1 MYRFEWFEQLKLG
14 QAARVDATT
23 VARVSPV
30 VWGLGFTSL
39 LTDVSAEMVNSTLP
53 VYLVLHLH
61 LSPAQYGLIDGVYN
75 GFAVALLSL
84 LAGWLADR
92 HARQKELALAGYGL
106 SALCKLFLLGAA
118 GWSALL
124 WIVGLDRAGK
134 GLRSAPRDALI
145 SLNTPPGQYAGA
157 FAVHRAL
164 DACGSLLG
172 PVAAFLLL
180 AQLPG
185 AFDAVWVTSF
195 VFGVLGLAVLWCFV
209 PRPAPALTAPARA
222 AQAGSAVPA
231 PGHWIT
237 RRFLLLT
244 GCGALL
250 ALATISDG
258 FVYLLLQQRH
268 PGATGWFPLFYV
280 ATAAAYMLLSVPAG
294 RVADRFGRGRVFL
307 GGYAVLVALYAALL
321 GTAALG
327 AAALVGCLCLLGL
340 FNAGT
345 EGVLM
350 ALASA
355 EVPAARRTTG
365 LALVATAIGVSKLL
379 SSVLFGWLWQTWGTA
394 TAVSVFIAALG
405 LALLAAHRGLR
416 RIGA

>member
-1 MYRFEWFEQLKLG
+1 MYRFEWFEQAKLG
-14 QAARVDATT
+14 QAARVDAATA
-23 VARVSPV
+23 ARISPV

-39 LTDVSAEMVNSTLP
+39 LTDVSTEMVNSTLP

-92 HARQKELALAGYGL
+92 QARQKELALLGYGL
-106 SALCKLFLLGAA
+106 STLCKLALLGAA
-118 GWSALL
+118 TWTSLL
-124 WIVGLDRAGK
+124 WVVGLDRAGK

-145 SLNTPPGQYAGA
+145 SLNTPAGQYAGA

-172 PVAAFLLL
+172 PIVAFVLL

-185 AFDAVWVTSF
+185 AFDALWFTSF
-195 VFGVLGLAVLWCFV
+195 VVGVLGVAVLWCFV
-209 PRPAPALTAPARA
+209 PRPTPALAA
-222 AQAGSAVPA
+222 AQAVA
-231 PGHWIT
+231 PLGAAGAGRGWIT
-237 RRFLLLT
+237 RRILVLA

-258 FVYLLLQQRH
+258 FLYLLLQERH
-268 PGATGWFPLFYV
+268 PAAAGWFPLFYV
-280 ATAAAYMLLSVPAG
+280 VTAAAYMLLSVPTG
-294 RVADRFGRGRVFL
+294 RVADRIGRGRIFL
-307 GGYAVLVALYAALL
+307 GGYAVLALLYAVLL
-321 GTAALG
+321 GSSSLSVAALI
-327 AAALVGCLCLLGL
+327 ACLCLLGL

-345 EGVLM
+345 EGLLM
-350 ALASA
+350 AMASA

-365 LALVATAIGVSKLL
+365 LAFIATAIGVAKLL
-379 SSVLFGWLWQTWGTA
+379 SSVTFGWLWQGQGA
-394 TAVSVFIAALG
+394 SVAVGVFIAAMG
-405 LALLAAHRGLR
+405 LALLAAHHGLE
-416 RIGA
+416 RIKS